1 METIQKSDCHLI
13 DKLRTIRPFTES
25 QLLTL
30 YNNSQLDDNKKFIDN
45 FVEVL
50 IDIIIKLNYFEN

>member
-1 METIQKSDCHLI
+1 METIQKSDSHLI

-30 YNNSQLDDNKKFIDN
+30 YNNTQLDNNQQFINN

-50 IDIIIKLNYFEN
+50 FDFIFKFNYF